1 MLRLSRTSKII
12 LIILVTF
19 ILIFMYVPLLVLIL
33 NSFNQSNISSWPI
46 ETFSFTWWEFAA
58 TYQPIRTALLNSI
71 IVATGSTIIAAIL
84 GTLVAFALK
93 GYEFFGK
100 GTVNLLVVLPIFFG
114 KGTVNL
120 LVVLPIA
127 LPGVVTGVAF
137 SNTYNNFLSPA
148 GFNIGYFGMIV
159 AHATFCI
166 VMVFNNVFAR
176 LKRMNPSLQEAS
188 ADLGA
193 GLWQT
198 FRLVTFPQFRT
209 AFVAGALLAFA
220 LSFDEVV
227 VTIFTAPPG
236 VDTLPLWILKEM
248 SRPNQASVV
257 NVVATVVILISLIP
271 VFISQRLTRAQD
283 EGK

>member
-1 MLRLSRTSKII
+1 MLRLSLTSRVI
-12 LIILVTF
+12 LIGLVSF
-19 ILIFMYVPLLVLIL
+19 ILIFMYVPLLVLVL

-46 ETFSFTWWEFAA
+46 QGFSFKWWEFAA
-58 TYQPIRTALLNSI
+58 TYEPIRTALLNSL
-71 IVATGSTIIAAIL
+71 IVATGSMIIASIL

-93 GYEFFGK
+93 GFD
-100 GTVNLLVVLPIFFG
+100 FFG

-137 SNTYNNFLSPA
+137 SNTYNTFLSPA

-209 AFVAGALLAFA
+209 SFVAGALLAFA

-248 SRPNQASVV
+248 SRPNQASAV

-271 VFISQRLTRAQD
+271 V
-283 EGK
+283 

>member
-1 MLRLSRTSKII
+1 MLRLSALSRGI
-12 LIILVTF
+12 LIALVGF
-19 ILIFMYVPLLVLIL
+19 ILIFMYVPLLVLVL

-46 ETFSFTWWEFAA
+46 QGFSFKWWEFAS
-58 TYQPIRTALLNSI
+58 TYEPIRTALLNSL
-71 IVATGSTIIAAIL
+71 IVATGSMIIASIL

-93 GYEFFGK
+93 GFD
-100 GTVNLLVVLPIFFG
+100 FFG

-137 SNTYNNFLSPA
+137 SNTYNTFLSPA

-209 AFVAGALLAFA
+209 SFVAGALLAFA

-271 VFISQRLTRAQD
+271 VYISQRLSRAQD
-283 EGK
+283 ELR

>member
-1 MLRLSRTSKII
+1 MLQLSRFTKIL
-12 LIILVTF
+12 LISIVIFILV
-19 ILIFMYVPLLVLIL
+19 FMYTPLLIVIL
-33 NSFNQSNISSWPI
+33 NSFNQAQISSWPI
-46 ETFSFTWWEFAA
+46 DAYSFKWWEFAA
-58 TYQPIRTALLNSI
+58 TYQPIRTALLNSV
-71 IVATGSTIIAAIL
+71 IVATGAMLIALLL
-84 GTLVAFALK
+84 GTMVAFALK
-93 GYEFFGK
+93 GFDFFGR
-100 GTVNLLVVLPIFFG
+100 GTI
-114 KGTVNL
+114 NL

-137 SNTYNNFLSPA
+137 SNTYNNFLSPL
-148 GFNIGYFGMIV
+148 GINLGYFGMIV

-209 AFVAGALLAFA
+209 SFMAGALLAFA

-248 SRPNQASVV
+248 ARPNQGSVV
-257 NVVATVVILISLIP
+257 NVVATTVILLSLIP
-271 VFISQRLTRAQD
+271 VYASQRLTRAQEN
-283 EGK
+283 EG

>member
-1 MLRLSRTSKII
+1 VLQLSRFTKIL
-12 LIILVTF
+12 LISIVIFILV
-19 ILIFMYVPLLVLIL
+19 FMYTPLLIVIL
-33 NSFNQSNISSWPI
+33 NSFNQAQISSWPI
-46 ETFSFTWWEFAA
+46 DAYSFKWWEFAA
-58 TYQPIRTALLNSI
+58 TYQPIRTALLNSV
-71 IVATGSTIIAAIL
+71 IVATGAMLIALLL
-84 GTLVAFALK
+84 GTMVAFALK
-93 GYEFFGK
+93 GFDFFGR
-100 GTVNLLVVLPIFFG
+100 GTI
-114 KGTVNL
+114 NL

-137 SNTYNNFLSPA
+137 SNTYNNFLSPL
-148 GFNIGYFGMIV
+148 GINLGYFGMIV

-209 AFVAGALLAFA
+209 SFMAGALLAFA

-248 SRPNQASVV
+248 ARPNQGSVV
-257 NVVATVVILISLIP
+257 NVVATTVILLSLIP
-271 VFISQRLTRAQD
+271 VYASQRLTRAQEN
-283 EGK
+283 EG

>member
-1 MLRLSRTSKII
+1 MLRLSRATQAMLL
-12 LIILVTF
+12 LIVAIVLT
-19 ILIFMYVPLLVLIL
+19 FMYVPLFILIL
-33 NSFNQSNISSWPI
+33 NSFNQSQISSWPI
-46 ETFSFTWWEFAA
+46 ESFSTKWWLFAKD
-58 TYQPIRTALLNSI
+58 YQPIRAALLNSI
-71 IVATGSTIIAAIL
+71 LVATGATVIASIL
-84 GTLVAFALK
+84 GTLVAFALR
-93 GYEFFGK
+93 GFEFFGRSM
-100 GTVNLLVVLPIFFG
+100 
-114 KGTVNL
+114 VNL

-137 SNTYNNFLSPA
+137 SNTYSNFLTPL

-188 ADLGA
+188 SDLGA

-248 SRPNQASVV
+248 ARPNQASVV
-257 NVVATVVILISLIP
+257 NVVATVVILFSMIP
-271 VFISQRLTRAQD
+271 VYISQRLTKAQEED
-283 EGK
+283 R

>member
-1 MLRLSRTSKII
+1 MLRLSRATRFVLIAIVAII
-12 LIILVTF
+12 LL
-19 ILIFMYVPLLVLIL
+19 FMYVPLFVLIL
-33 NSFNQSNISSWPI
+33 NSFNQSQISSWPI
-46 ETFSFTWWEFAA
+46 ENYSLKWWDFARD
-58 TYQPIRTALLNSI
+58 YEPIRAALLNSVL
-71 IVATGSTIIAAIL
+71 VATGAMIIASIL

-93 GYEFFGK
+93 GFEFFGR
-100 GTVNLLVVLPIFFG
+100 
-114 KGTVNL
+114 GTVNL

-137 SNTYNNFLSPA
+137 SNTYSNFLTPA
-148 GFNIGYFGMIV
+148 GLNIGYFGMIV

-209 AFVAGALLAFA
+209 SFVAGALLAFA

-248 SRPNQASVV
+248 ARPNQASVV
-257 NVVATVVILISLIP
+257 NVVATVVILLSLIP
-271 VFISQRLTRAQD
+271 VYVSQRLSRAQEED
-283 EGK
+283 R

>member
-1 MLRLSRTSKII
+1 MLQFSRVSKLALVAIVAV
-12 LIILVTF
+12 ILV
-19 ILIFMYVPLLVLIL
+19 FMYAPLTVLIM
-33 NSFNQSNISSWPI
+33 NAFNESQMSAWPI
-46 ETFSFTWWEFAA
+46 REYSLRWWEVA
-58 TYQPIRTALLNSI
+58 YQSEIIRSALLNSA
-71 IVATGSTIIAAIL
+71 IVAFGAMLIAMVLGS
-84 GTLVAFALK
+84 LVAFALSR
-93 GYEFFGK
+93 YDLFGK
-100 GTVNLLVVLPIFFG
+100 STI
-114 KGTVNL
+114 NL

-137 SNTYNNFLSPA
+137 SNTYSNFLTPA
-148 GFNIGYFGMIV
+148 GFQIGYFGMIV

-188 ADLGA
+188 MDLGE
-193 GLWQT
+193 GLWGT

-209 AFVAGALLAFA
+209 AFAAGALLAFA

-248 SRPNQASVV
+248 ARPNQASVV
-257 NVVATVVILISLIP
+257 NVVATVVIILSLIP
-271 VFISQRLTRAQD
+271 VYVSQRLSRS
-283 EGK
+283 EMER

>member
-1 MLRLSRTSKII
+1 MLRLSRGTRYALIAVVITI
-12 LIILVTF
+12 LL
-19 ILIFMYVPLLVLIL
+19 FMYVPLFVLIL
-33 NSFNQSNISSWPI
+33 NSFNESRISSWPI
-46 ETFSFTWWEFAA
+46 QTYSFKWWEFAA
-58 TYQPIRTALLNSI
+58 DYQPIRAALLNSVL
-71 IVATGSTIIAAIL
+71 VATGAMIIASIL

-93 GYEFFGK
+93 GFEFFGK
-100 GTVNLLVVLPIFFG
+100 GTVNLLI
-114 KGTVNL
+114 
-120 LVVLPIA
+120 VLPIA

-137 SNTYNNFLSPA
+137 SNTYSNFLTPA

-209 AFVAGALLAFA
+209 SFVAGALLAFA

-248 SRPNQASVV
+248 ARPNQASVV
-257 NVVATVVILISLIP
+257 NVVATVVILLSLIP
-271 VFISQRLTRAQD
+271 VYVSQRLTRAQEED
-283 EGK
+283 R

>member
-1 MLRLSRTSKII
+1 MLRLSRATRFVLIAIVAII
-12 LIILVTF
+12 LL
-19 ILIFMYVPLLVLIL
+19 FMYVPLFVLIL
-33 NSFNQSNISSWPI
+33 NSFNQSQISSWPI
-46 ETFSFTWWEFAA
+46 ENYSLKWWDFARD
-58 TYQPIRTALLNSI
+58 YEPIRAALLNSVL
-71 IVATGSTIIAAIL
+71 VATGAMIIASIL

-93 GYEFFGK
+93 GFEFFGR
-100 GTVNLLVVLPIFFG
+100 
-114 KGTVNL
+114 GTVNL

-137 SNTYNNFLSPA
+137 SNTYSNFLTPA

-209 AFVAGALLAFA
+209 SFVAGALLAFA

-248 SRPNQASVV
+248 ARPNQASVV
-257 NVVATVVILISLIP
+257 NVVATVVILLSLIP
-271 VFISQRLTRAQD
+271 VYVSQRLSRAQEED
-283 EGK
+283 R

>member
-1 MLRLSRTSKII
+1 
-12 LIILVTF
+12 
-19 ILIFMYVPLLVLIL
+19 MYVPLLVLIL
-33 NSFNQSNISSWPI
+33 NSFNKSNISSWPI
-46 ETFSFTWWEFAA
+46 ETFSLDWWQFAA

-71 IVATGSTIIAAIL
+71 IVAAGSTVIAAFL

-93 GYEFFGK
+93 GFD
-100 GTVNLLVVLPIFFG
+100 FFG

-137 SNTYNNFLSPA
+137 SNTYNTFLAPA

-257 NVVATVVILISLIP
+257 NVVATLVILISLIP
-271 VFISQRLTRAQD
+271 VYISQRLSRAQD
-283 EGK
+283 EVR